1 MEEEE
6 EQLEM
11 FLTDQD
17 IDSYDRCVDF
27 NADIVSIEDLTKSMD
42 IEQQQIE
49 AQEGT
54 ITKIRQDEIERNLEM
69 FCGISL
75 NDKLRY
81 DLLDSAVDDAL
92 ECWARH
98 AREPDHPNYFKVA
111 LMEWFQCPVE
121 QIMMPLSQVSTWN
134 KNKNGDYLI
143 WKYLST
149 SSPFLIRTRMTI
161 V

>member
-1 MEEEE
+1 M
-6 EQLEM
+6 
-11 FLTDQD
+11 
-17 IDSYDRCVDF
+17 DF

-81 DLLDSAVDDAL
+81 DLLD
-92 ECWARH
+92 
-98 AREPDHPNYFKVA
+98 
-111 LMEWFQCPVE
+111 
-121 QIMMPLSQVSTWN
+121 
-134 KNKNGDYLI
+134 
-143 WKYLST
+143 
-149 SSPFLIRTRMTI
+149 
-161 V
+161 